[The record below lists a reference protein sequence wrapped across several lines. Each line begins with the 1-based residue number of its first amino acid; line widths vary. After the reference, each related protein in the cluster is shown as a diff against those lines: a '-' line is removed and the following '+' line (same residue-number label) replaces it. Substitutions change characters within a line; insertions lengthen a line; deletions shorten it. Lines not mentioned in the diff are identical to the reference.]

1 MEANNQWS
9 MINKASNVIGV
20 LQLIQNCMTQRQ
32 MWQKPVHSL
41 MDAEAQVYA
50 FRHHALAD
58 NECYDK
64 FKDLVSNAECLGS
77 NIGVHTAR
85 VNAILTD
92 IATVADAPTP
102 EERTHAKTNTL
113 EAQIPTP
120 HPSMLPTITSST
132 TMPAEM
138 PTLTSMREEWLFTLK
153 TMTMIQDMDV
163 VDMVAVAVTAAITVG
178 VEEALVMER
187 ATR

>member
-77 NIGVHTAR
+77 NIGVHTAH

-92 IATVADAPTP
+92 IAAVADAPTP

-138 PTLTSMREEWLFTLK
+138 PTLTSMMEEWLFTLK

-178 VEEALVMER
+178 MEEALVMER